1 MIRGTALTDQL
12 MQEIAGAISSGAL
25 IKEDGRLPSETE
37 LSQTYGVSRATVRDV
52 LARLESA
59 GVVVRR
65 QGIGT
70 FISEPLRNQP
80 GMIWGWLDQ
89 APAFVDLISQSGY
102 DAECTLLSTNTI
114 PAGELGAHLNVASDE
129 KVLTIEKVF
138 SADGTPIIYSS
149 TTLAERLIERCN
161 EISPLSHQDYSQS
174 IYQLLQNHCQHKV
187 NYQTSE
193 IHAIQ
198 ADTILAGHLG
208 CETGAPLLH
217 VAEIG
222 YAEPGHPLFYA
233 IHYFRGDRVSFR
245 QIRIPTFTVE
255 PI

>member
-138 SADGTPIIYSS
+138 SADGTPIIYSW
-149 TTLAERLIERCN
+149 TTLAESLIERCH
-161 EISPLSHQDYSQS
+161 EIRRLSHEFYRQS
-174 IYQLLQNHCQHKV
+174 IYKLLQIHCQHTV
-187 NYQTSE
+187 N
-193 IHAIQ
+193 
-198 ADTILAGHLG
+198 
-208 CETGAPLLH
+208 
-217 VAEIG
+217 
-222 YAEPGHPLFYA
+222 
-233 IHYFRGDRVSFR
+233 
-245 QIRIPTFTVE
+245 
-255 PI
+255 